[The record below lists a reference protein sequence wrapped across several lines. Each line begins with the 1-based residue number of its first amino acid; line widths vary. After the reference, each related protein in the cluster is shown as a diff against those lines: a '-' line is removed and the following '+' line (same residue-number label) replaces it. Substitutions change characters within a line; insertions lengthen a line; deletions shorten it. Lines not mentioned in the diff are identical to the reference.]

1 MIIVHPNEEEQ
12 GEGYAV
18 HDSMDSASN
27 LTRLPHLADRIL
39 HFNLEKEIRF
49 LREEDS
55 WRRDTGRSSK
65 ALAKYPDFRIV
76 LVLMKAN
83 SQMKEHHAD
92 ARISIE
98 TLQGK
103 IRLHLLDQTF
113 DMGAGELMC
122 LESGIQ
128 HDVEAIEESAFL
140 ITVSWPGGS
149 AEERHEMS

>member
-1 MIIVHPNEEEQ
+1 MHNSI
-12 GEGYAV
+12 
-18 HDSMDSASN
+18 DSASN
-27 LTRLPHLADRIL
+27 LTRLPHLAGRIL
-39 HFNLEKEIRF
+39 HFNLEKEIQI

-65 ALAKYPDFRIV
+65 TLAKYPDFRIV

-98 TLQGK
+98 TVRGR
-103 IRLHLLDQTF
+103 IRLKLPDETVE
-113 DMGAGELMC
+113 MGSGELMC

-140 ITVSWPGGS
+140 ITISWPGGS
-149 AEERHEMS
+149 AEERHEMR

>member
-1 MIIVHPNEEEQ
+1 MR
-12 GEGYAV
+12 
-18 HDSMDSASN
+18 DSSSN

-39 HFNLEKEIRF
+39 HFNLEKEIRL

-65 ALAKYPDFRIV
+65 TLAKYPDFRIV
-76 LVLMKAN
+76 LVLMKAH

-98 TLQGK
+98 TLEGR
-103 IRLHLLDQTF
+103 IRLHLQEHTIEMCAHDL
-113 DMGAGELMC
+113 AC

-128 HDVEAIEESAFL
+128 HDVEAVEESAFL

-149 AEERHEMS
+149 AEERHEMG